1 LLIVVNK
8 LAVLLRVTLGG
19 AKIRRVLDGDQRI
32 PVGDGDNAR
41 AQQGETG
48 MEFHIRTRG
57 ASPNLD
63 AINAALLDI
72 DPMAVADIEPGG
84 ASLRVSAALSSPE
97 LIALLTQACYPVDWK
112 QLEEVPSV
120 CCGACGG

>member
-1 LLIVVNK
+1 MQ
-8 LAVLLRVTLGG
+8 LRRASRWAAQGFAGFLTTINGFPSATVTMFMC
-19 AKIRRVLDGDQRI
+19 QH
-32 PVGDGDNAR
+32 
-41 AQQGETG
+41 GEAG

-63 AINAALLDI
+63 AINAALLNI
-72 DPMAVADIEPGG
+72 DPTAVADIEPGG
-84 ASLRVSAALSSPE
+84 ASLRVAAALSSPE
-97 LIALLTQACYPVDWK
+97 LIALLTQAGYPVDWK

>member
-1 LLIVVNK
+1 MPRTSSGVPSGRPPPIDN
-8 LAVLLRVTLGG
+8 
-19 AKIRRVLDGDQRI
+19 DQRFPRRLERHYLRTI
-32 PVGDGDNAR
+32 R
-41 AQQGETG
+41 GEAG
-48 MEFHIRTRG
+48 MEFHIKTKG
-57 ASPNLD
+57 VKPSID
-63 AINAALLDI
+63 AINAALLEI

-97 LIALLTQACYPVDWK
+97 LIALLTQAGYPVDWK

>member
-1 LLIVVNK
+1 LTTINGF
-8 LAVLLRVTLGG
+8 AVAMATMTVC
-19 AKIRRVLDGDQRI
+19 QH
-32 PVGDGDNAR
+32 
-41 AQQGETG
+41 GEAG

-72 DPMAVADIEPGG
+72 DPMAMADIEPGG
-84 ASLRVSAALSSPE
+84 ASLRVSAALGSPE
-97 LIALLTQACYPVDWK
+97 LIALLTQAGYPVDWK